1 MSNTRSTGKS
11 LLPIVDPEVLLRT
24 AAAERRRLAKIAAI
38 SSETSIHVPSTSL
51 PSTSFHTP
59 ITSPPGTPA
68 NPLAEPPFTPSLLR
82 TVPMADPPNPSLS
95 AGNDPPKDN
104 PPKEP
109 KKADPPKGSGSSSSK
124 STGKNTTTDH
134 YVELLFKLQHTA
146 AVQLEEERRLN
157 IEQRQ
162 ADRERIARLEN
173 TLFDVVIKSEE
184 EKSARLTPIPKSNH
198 LDLQKFR
205 ITDGPSFKGVLHDIE
220 PFLKWITQLEIFFS
234 TKGVT
239 HDDDKI
245 HVAGGLL
252 ENTRLLNF
260 YISEGPTY
268 IGKSWNEFKT
278 RLFEVALPQ
287 RWRNTLRTKLR
298 HLVMGPKETFIT
310 FSGRARTLQTL
321 INFDRAASPTPATS
335 ELSDFDLAEFVTLG
349 VTEELRG
356 EIAKFALLDTD
367 PFVYA
372 TFEKRVAVFDEVTT
386 RPPAQRPACG
396 APSNHSP
403 SNSPPDPVAWRVHA
417 YLDSQGQCHH
427 CKTTCGSAPGA
438 CTKPL
443 NKKWVEIP
451 DTFQTPRRPADYK
464 PPQAHGSPT
473 STAGK
478 ATHPPAGRP
487 PFRSASLAAVAES
500 NNDGHSSIDSQIVN
514 VVEAIEEDDQVF
526 IEAVTDD
533 SAPPDLTPTDWAT
546 FKEIDDILSD
556 NVANVEEDE
565 YVPILSSTT
574 PPQKSSNLQ
583 PTGCFAAE
591 ALRLHN
597 RSACDDIYSPLDS
610 SPSSVAYYLV
620 RYRTSA
626 LKSISGSRTLELP
639 APSPSTST
647 YLQ

>member
-124 STGKNTTTDH
+124 STGKNTTADH

-184 EKSARLTPIPKSNH
+184 EKSARLTPIPKSNR

-234 TKGVT
+234 TKGLT

-252 ENTRLLNF
+252 ENTRLLDF

-287 RWRNTLRTKLR
+287 RWRNTLRTKLC

-335 ELSDFDLAEFVTLG
+335 ELSDFDLAEFVNLG

-356 EIAKFALLDTD
+356 EIAN
-367 PFVYA
+367 
-372 TFEKRVAVFDEVTT
+372 
-386 RPPAQRPACG
+386 
-396 APSNHSP
+396 NHSP

-500 NNDGHSSIDSQIVN
+500 NNDGHSSIDSQIVD

-556 NVANVEEDE
+556 NVANVEEDDAS
-565 YVPILSSTT
+565 LCDSTYDSDLGRD
-574 PPQKSSNLQ
+574 P
-583 PTGCFAAE
+583 FEDAV
-591 ALRLHN
+591 
-597 RSACDDIYSPLDS
+597 S
-610 SPSSVAYYLV
+610 SP
-620 RYRTSA
+620 
-626 LKSISGSRTLELP
+626 
-639 APSPSTST
+639 
-647 YLQ
+647 